1 MRILNLHINGFGKL
15 QNRDFSFDSGLNV
28 VYGQNE
34 AGKSTLHTFIRG
46 MLFGIEKQRGRAS
59 KNDLYSKY
67 EPWEGSGTYEGYMR
81 VESQGE
87 IFRIERRFVKKDQ
100 QLRIINE
107 TLGREEEPS
116 AALLDRLRCGL
127 SETAYNNTVS
137 IGQLKCAT
145 DSGMVAELRNYIAN
159 LNTSGSLSLNIT
171 RASAYLKSQRRD
183 LESQLLPQAALSYTS
198 ILGEIRKLEQEIS
211 APEYENQL
219 SACRDKKTALK
230 QQLEEKQ
237 KERENLIQKAARGR
251 QLLAGSQFDG
261 RSSILSCQEN
271 VRQLYQNYESS
282 QSLCKKAPGRGRILL
297 LILAALLCMG
307 CAGYF
312 AAQPQRLQGFFLTL
326 PVVLGVLGAGGFIFL
341 ALAVLLALTG
351 NRYKRSMTAEY
362 VQLRELF
369 QKYLGDTAV
378 TPEAMAAFEKR
389 TQELLRLCDAIDQS
403 EQTLAALSQETASLQ
418 KEEEACSEEIEKQQK
433 IQWELEKKLEH
444 LASCKT
450 QAEALKRSLSEN
462 ARIQEEIDAID
473 LAQETMT
480 SLSTSIRD
488 SFGLYL
494 NKTASELI
502 SSITGGAYGSMSID
516 QNLNVFMN
524 TPSRLVPL
532 DQVSTGTMDQIH
544 LAVRLAAAKLMQ
556 TGPDFMPLIFD
567 DSFTLYDDE
576 RLKTALKWL
585 ASAYEN
591 QIIIFTCHQREA
603 QLLTA
608 NQVPFRMVRI

>member
-15 QNRDFSFDSGLNV
+15 QNRDFSFDPGLNV

-219 SACRDKKTALK
+219 SSCRDKKAALK

-516 QNLNVFMN
+516 QNLNIFMN

>member
-46 MLFGIEKQRGRAS
+46 MLFGIETQRGRAS

-608 NQVPFRMVRI
+608 NQVSFRMVRI

>member
-107 TLGREEEPS
+107 TMGREEEPS

-271 VRQLYQNYESS
+271 VRKLYQNYESS

-480 SLSTSIRD
+480 NLSTSIRD

-608 NQVPFRMVRI
+608 NQVSFRMVRI

>member
-15 QNRDFSFDSGLNV
+15 QNRDFSFDPGLNV
-28 VYGQNE
+28 IYGQNE

-480 SLSTSIRD
+480 NLSTSIRD

>member
-15 QNRDFSFDSGLNV
+15 QNRDFSFDPGLNV

>member
-15 QNRDFSFDSGLNV
+15 QNRDFSFDPGLNV

-219 SACRDKKTALK
+219 SACRDKKAALK
-230 QQLEEKQ
+230 QRLEEKQ

-378 TPEAMAAFEKR
+378 TPEAMTAFEKR

-403 EQTLAALSQETASLQ
+403 EQTLAALSQEMASLQ

-608 NQVPFRMVRI
+608 NQVPVRMVRI

>member
-480 SLSTSIRD
+480 NLSTSIRD

>member
-15 QNRDFSFDSGLNV
+15 QNRDFSFDPGLNV
-28 VYGQNE
+28 IYGQNE

-403 EQTLAALSQETASLQ
+403 EQTLAALSQKTASLQ

>member
-480 SLSTSIRD
+480 NLSTSIRD

-502 SSITGGAYGSMSID
+502 SSITGGVYGSMSID

>member
-1 MRILNLHINGFGKL
+1 MRILNLHISGFGKL
-15 QNRDFSFDSGLNV
+15 QNQDFSFAPGLNV
-28 VYGQNE
+28 VYGHNE
-34 AGKSTLHTFIRG
+34 AGKSTLRTFIRG

-219 SACRDKKTALK
+219 SACRDKKAALK

-297 LILAALLCMG
+297 LILAALLCIG

-312 AAQPQRLQGFFLTL
+312 AAQPQGLQGFFLTL

-403 EQTLAALSQETASLQ
+403 EQTLAALSQETAYLQ

-480 SLSTSIRD
+480 NLSTSIRD

>member
-15 QNRDFSFDSGLNV
+15 QNRDFSFDPGLNV
-28 VYGQNE
+28 IYGQNE

-516 QNLNVFMN
+516 QNLTVFMN

>member
-219 SACRDKKTALK
+219 SACRDKKAALK

-480 SLSTSIRD
+480 NLSTSIRD

-502 SSITGGAYGSMSID
+502 SSITGGVYGSMSID

>member
-219 SACRDKKTALK
+219 SACRDKKAALK

-362 VQLRELF
+362 VQLRESF

-502 SSITGGAYGSMSID
+502 SSITSGAYGSMSID

>member
-15 QNRDFSFDSGLNV
+15 QNRDFSFDPGLNV

-219 SACRDKKTALK
+219 SACRDKKAALK

-502 SSITGGAYGSMSID
+502 SSITGGVYGSMSID

>member
-67 EPWEGSGTYEGYMR
+67 EPWEGSGTCEGYMR

-403 EQTLAALSQETASLQ
+403 EQTLAALSQETSSLQ

-516 QNLNVFMN
+516 QNLNIFMN

>member
-219 SACRDKKTALK
+219 SACRDKKAALK

-362 VQLRELF
+362 VQLRESF

-494 NKTASELI
+494 NNTASQLI
-502 SSITGGAYGSMSID
+502 SIITGGVYGSMSID

>member
-107 TLGREEEPS
+107 TMGREEEPS

>member
-15 QNRDFSFDSGLNV
+15 QNRDFSFDPGLNV

-67 EPWEGSGTYEGYMR
+67 EPWEGSGTYEGYMQ

-219 SACRDKKTALK
+219 SACRDKKAALK
-230 QQLEEKQ
+230 QRLEEKQ

-297 LILAALLCMG
+297 LILAALLCIG

-403 EQTLAALSQETASLQ
+403 EQTLAALSQETSSLQ

-480 SLSTSIRD
+480 NLSTSIRD

-502 SSITGGAYGSMSID
+502 SSITGGVYGSMSID

>member
-15 QNRDFSFDSGLNV
+15 QNRDFSFDPGLNV
-28 VYGQNE
+28 IYGQNE

-502 SSITGGAYGSMSID
+502 SSITGGAYGSMSTD

>member
-46 MLFGIEKQRGRAS
+46 MLFGLEKQRGRAS
-59 KNDLYSKY
+59 KNDRYSKY
-67 EPWEGSGTYEGYMR
+67 EPWEGSGTCEGYMR

-403 EQTLAALSQETASLQ
+403 EQTLAALSQETSSLQ

-516 QNLNVFMN
+516 QNLNIFMN

>member
-107 TLGREEEPS
+107 TMGREEEPS

-341 ALAVLLALTG
+341 ALAVLFTLTG

-403 EQTLAALSQETASLQ
+403 EQTLAALSQETSSLQ

-556 TGPDFMPLIFD
+556 TGPDFMPLIFV

>member
-403 EQTLAALSQETASLQ
+403 EQTLAALSQEMSSLQ

-450 QAEALKRSLSEN
+450 QAEALNRSLSEN

>member
-107 TLGREEEPS
+107 TMGREEEPS

-591 QIIIFTCHQREA
+591 QIIIFTCDQREA

-608 NQVPFRMVRI
+608 NQVSFRMVRI

>member
-15 QNRDFSFDSGLNV
+15 QNRDFSFDPGLNV
-28 VYGQNE
+28 IYGQNE

>member
-297 LILAALLCMG
+297 LILAALLCIG